1 MKKINLN
8 EFKKSSSEV
17 VYNSLIKIKGIGKW
31 TINNYQLF
39 VLEDCD
45 AWPGGDLAVQEAIK
59 SLKNLDVRP
68 DENESNN
75 IAEKWRP
82 FRGLLLCCYGIT
94 TVKKMIKYD
103 EIKNIIKIIEECSAV
118 ALTFYKQKHLEI
130 SIKDDNS
137 PVTKADLEISRI
149 ATNKLS
155 EMFPNDKIISEENI
169 TNLNEVDMTKYWLID
184 PIDGTKEFITKS
196 GFFTINFALISNN
209 KPVFGIICQPTTS
222 SIWFNIII
230 KHIKLKKHI
239 TF

>member
-1 MKKINLN
+1 MQKNWSLKILNSFKKLSELDDDLKYIISKYNLPDSRKESNTFETLMRIIIGQQISRKAAESIYQKLREKKITTYKNFLNTDDKYLKNLGLSFRKVTYIKDLAKNIYEKKIKLN

-82 FRGLLLCCYGIT
+82 FRGSAALLLWHYYS
-94 TVKKMIKYD
+94 KK
-103 EIKNIIKIIEECSAV
+103 
-118 ALTFYKQKHLEI
+118 
-130 SIKDDNS
+130 
-137 PVTKADLEISRI
+137 
-149 ATNKLS
+149 
-155 EMFPNDKIISEENI
+155 ND
-169 TNLNEVDMTKYWLID
+169 
-184 PIDGTKEFITKS
+184 
-196 GFFTINFALISNN
+196 
-209 KPVFGIICQPTTS
+209 
-222 SIWFNIII
+222 
-230 KHIKLKKHI
+230 
-239 TF
+239 

>member
-1 MKKINLN
+1 MQKNWSLKILNSFKKLSELDDDLKYIINKYNLPDSRKESNTFETLMRIIIGQQISRKAAESIYQKLKEKKITTYKNFLNTDDKYLKNLGLSFRKIIYIKDLAKNINEKKVNLN

-82 FRGLLLCCYGIT
+82 FRGSAALLLWHY
-94 TVKKMIKYD
+94 YSR
-103 EIKNIIKIIEECSAV
+103 KN
-118 ALTFYKQKHLEI
+118 
-130 SIKDDNS
+130 D
-137 PVTKADLEISRI
+137 
-149 ATNKLS
+149 
-155 EMFPNDKIISEENI
+155 
-169 TNLNEVDMTKYWLID
+169 
-184 PIDGTKEFITKS
+184 
-196 GFFTINFALISNN
+196 
-209 KPVFGIICQPTTS
+209 
-222 SIWFNIII
+222 
-230 KHIKLKKHI
+230 
-239 TF
+239 

>member
-1 MKKINLN
+1 MQKNWSLKILNSFKNLSEFDDDLKYIINKYNLPDTRKESNTFETLMRIIIGQQISRKAAESIYQKLKEKKITTYKNFLNTDDKYLKNLGLSFRKIIYIKDLAKNIYENKINLN

-82 FRGLLLCCYGIT
+82 FRGSAALLLWHYYS
-94 TVKKMIKYD
+94 KK
-103 EIKNIIKIIEECSAV
+103 
-118 ALTFYKQKHLEI
+118 
-130 SIKDDNS
+130 
-137 PVTKADLEISRI
+137 
-149 ATNKLS
+149 
-155 EMFPNDKIISEENI
+155 ND
-169 TNLNEVDMTKYWLID
+169 
-184 PIDGTKEFITKS
+184 
-196 GFFTINFALISNN
+196 
-209 KPVFGIICQPTTS
+209 
-222 SIWFNIII
+222 
-230 KHIKLKKHI
+230 
-239 TF
+239 

>member
-1 MKKINLN
+1 MQKNWSLKILNSFKKLSELDEDLKFIINKYNLPDSRKESNTFETLMRIIIGQQISRKAAESIYQKLKEKKITSHKNFLKTDNKYLKNLGLSFRKIMYIKDLAKNICENKINLN

-82 FRGLLLCCYGIT
+82 FRGSAALLLWHYYS
-94 TVKKMIKYD
+94 KK
-103 EIKNIIKIIEECSAV
+103 
-118 ALTFYKQKHLEI
+118 
-130 SIKDDNS
+130 
-137 PVTKADLEISRI
+137 
-149 ATNKLS
+149 
-155 EMFPNDKIISEENI
+155 ND
-169 TNLNEVDMTKYWLID
+169 
-184 PIDGTKEFITKS
+184 
-196 GFFTINFALISNN
+196 
-209 KPVFGIICQPTTS
+209 
-222 SIWFNIII
+222 
-230 KHIKLKKHI
+230 
-239 TF
+239 

>member
-1 MKKINLN
+1 MQKNWSLKILNSFKKLSELDDDLKYIINKYNLPDSRKESNTFETLMRIIIGQQISRKAAESIYQKLKEKKITTYKNFLNTDDKYLQNLGLSFRKIIYIKDLAKNICENKIKLN

-82 FRGLLLCCYGIT
+82 FRGSAALLLWHYYS
-94 TVKKMIKYD
+94 KK
-103 EIKNIIKIIEECSAV
+103 
-118 ALTFYKQKHLEI
+118 
-130 SIKDDNS
+130 
-137 PVTKADLEISRI
+137 
-149 ATNKLS
+149 
-155 EMFPNDKIISEENI
+155 ND
-169 TNLNEVDMTKYWLID
+169 
-184 PIDGTKEFITKS
+184 
-196 GFFTINFALISNN
+196 
-209 KPVFGIICQPTTS
+209 
-222 SIWFNIII
+222 
-230 KHIKLKKHI
+230 
-239 TF
+239 

>member
-1 MKKINLN
+1 MQKNWSLKILNSFKKLSELDDDLKYIINKYNLPNSRKESNTFETLMRIIIGQQISRKAAESIYQKLKEKKITTYKNFLNTDDKYLKNLGLSFRKIIYIKDLANNINEKKINLN

-82 FRGLLLCCYGIT
+82 FRGSAALLLWHYYS
-94 TVKKMIKYD
+94 KK
-103 EIKNIIKIIEECSAV
+103 
-118 ALTFYKQKHLEI
+118 
-130 SIKDDNS
+130 
-137 PVTKADLEISRI
+137 
-149 ATNKLS
+149 
-155 EMFPNDKIISEENI
+155 ND
-169 TNLNEVDMTKYWLID
+169 
-184 PIDGTKEFITKS
+184 
-196 GFFTINFALISNN
+196 
-209 KPVFGIICQPTTS
+209 
-222 SIWFNIII
+222 
-230 KHIKLKKHI
+230 
-239 TF
+239 

>member
-1 MKKINLN
+1 MQKNWSLKILNSFKKLSELDDDLKYIISKYNLPESRKESNTFETLMRIIIGQQISRKAAESIYQKLKEKKITTYKNFLNSDDKYLKNLGLSFRKIIYIKDLAKNINEKKINLN

-82 FRGLLLCCYGIT
+82 FRGSAALLLWHYYS
-94 TVKKMIKYD
+94 KK
-103 EIKNIIKIIEECSAV
+103 
-118 ALTFYKQKHLEI
+118 
-130 SIKDDNS
+130 
-137 PVTKADLEISRI
+137 
-149 ATNKLS
+149 
-155 EMFPNDKIISEENI
+155 ND
-169 TNLNEVDMTKYWLID
+169 
-184 PIDGTKEFITKS
+184 
-196 GFFTINFALISNN
+196 
-209 KPVFGIICQPTTS
+209 
-222 SIWFNIII
+222 
-230 KHIKLKKHI
+230 
-239 TF
+239 

>member
-1 MKKINLN
+1 MQKNWSLKILNSFKKLSELDDDLKYIINKYNLPVSRKESNTFETLMRIIIGQQISRKAAESIYQKLKEKKITTYKNFLNTDDKYLNGLGLSFRKIIYIKDLAKNIYEKKIKLN

-82 FRGLLLCCYGIT
+82 FRGSAALLLWHYYS
-94 TVKKMIKYD
+94 KK
-103 EIKNIIKIIEECSAV
+103 
-118 ALTFYKQKHLEI
+118 
-130 SIKDDNS
+130 
-137 PVTKADLEISRI
+137 
-149 ATNKLS
+149 
-155 EMFPNDKIISEENI
+155 ND
-169 TNLNEVDMTKYWLID
+169 
-184 PIDGTKEFITKS
+184 
-196 GFFTINFALISNN
+196 
-209 KPVFGIICQPTTS
+209 
-222 SIWFNIII
+222 
-230 KHIKLKKHI
+230 
-239 TF
+239 

>member
-1 MKKINLN
+1 MQKNWSLKILNSFKKLSELDDDLKYIINKYNLPDSRKESNTFKTLMRIIIGQQISRKAAESIYQKLREKKITTYKNFLNTDDKYLKNLGLSFRKIMYIKDLAKNICENKINLN

-82 FRGLLLCCYGIT
+82 FRGSAALLLWHYYS
-94 TVKKMIKYD
+94 KK
-103 EIKNIIKIIEECSAV
+103 
-118 ALTFYKQKHLEI
+118 
-130 SIKDDNS
+130 
-137 PVTKADLEISRI
+137 
-149 ATNKLS
+149 
-155 EMFPNDKIISEENI
+155 ND
-169 TNLNEVDMTKYWLID
+169 
-184 PIDGTKEFITKS
+184 
-196 GFFTINFALISNN
+196 
-209 KPVFGIICQPTTS
+209 
-222 SIWFNIII
+222 
-230 KHIKLKKHI
+230 
-239 TF
+239 

>member
-1 MKKINLN
+1 MQKNWSLKILNSFKKLSELDDDLKYIINKYNLPDSRKESNTFETLMRIIIGQQISRKAAESIYQKLKEKKITTYKNFLNTDDKYLKNLGLSFRKIIYIKDLAKNIYEKKIKLN

-82 FRGLLLCCYGIT
+82 FRGSAALLLWHYYS
-94 TVKKMIKYD
+94 KKK
-103 EIKNIIKIIEECSAV
+103 
-118 ALTFYKQKHLEI
+118 
-130 SIKDDNS
+130 
-137 PVTKADLEISRI
+137 
-149 ATNKLS
+149 
-155 EMFPNDKIISEENI
+155 
-169 TNLNEVDMTKYWLID
+169 
-184 PIDGTKEFITKS
+184 
-196 GFFTINFALISNN
+196 
-209 KPVFGIICQPTTS
+209 
-222 SIWFNIII
+222 
-230 KHIKLKKHI
+230 
-239 TF
+239 